1 MWFRHLR
8 ELRSS
13 EASESDKCRLVHS
26 INKNKTMVSLTA
38 KKVGNIREHKEIDG
52 PLPMKIQALI
62 CARMLKTKRR

>member
-1 MWFRHLR
+1 MGLKCNT
-8 ELRSS
+8 EPKYTLIVQV
-13 EASESDKCRLVHS
+13 SDAVKKN

-62 CARMLKTKRR
+62 CVHMLKTKRR